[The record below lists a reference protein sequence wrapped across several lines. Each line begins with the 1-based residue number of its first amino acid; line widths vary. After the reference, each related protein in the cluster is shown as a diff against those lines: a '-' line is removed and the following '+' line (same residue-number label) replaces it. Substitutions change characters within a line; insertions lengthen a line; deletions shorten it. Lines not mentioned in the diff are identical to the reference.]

1 MAVCLL
7 NQDVLRSTFCGYS
20 LGAISRI
27 YLANYEDV
35 SATTIDTSSGQSVTG
50 ITMASGKTFYAIDP
64 AKNSANWSDTL
75 VVSDDGS
82 KYRTHQVVFNIVG
95 TYTPE
100 LADVVDAL
108 SLGKYVAVLEK
119 NDGNSVM
126 LGRTAGVE
134 AEAVVL
140 GGSDDGSV
148 TNGIQVTLNAN
159 TAEVAL
165 PMSAE
170 AMAVVKSGN

>member
-1 MAVCLL
+1 MAVCTLG
-7 NQDVLRSTFCGYS
+7 QDVLRSNVCGYS

-35 SATTIDTSSGQSVTG
+35 SATTIDTTSGQSVTG
-50 ITMASGKTFYAIDP
+50 ITMVSGKTFYVIEP

-75 VVSDDGS
+75 VVNENGS
-82 KYRTHQVVFNIVG
+82 KYRQHQVVFNIVG
-95 TYTPE
+95 AYSPE

-119 NDGNSVM
+119 NDGQAVM

-140 GGSDDGSV
+140 GGSDDNSV
-148 TNGIQVTLNAN
+148 VNGIQVTLNAN

-165 PMSAE
+165 PLSDA
-170 AMAVVKSGN
+170 AMAVVKNG